1 MTTLWCLGNLTID
14 EAVREGASS
23 GSAMGGD
30 AVFAAL
36 AARLHLD
43 DVHMLAPIGNDL
55 PDAVLDEL
63 RGAGVRIDDLPRRD
77 VGTVRNRIDYA
88 ADGDRVWTLLTP
100 EEDFETLSVQPD
112 DVPAEALAADGIVL
126 LAMTLDA
133 QLRLTPWLRARTDA
147 TLYLD
152 LQEDYLD
159 ARDELLALIASCDVF
174 LPSEVEAVALA
185 DTTDLARAAAIFRD
199 AGARTVVIK
208 RAERGCLVLDGDRLV
223 EVPADVVEPVDS
235 TGAGDAF
242 CGAFA
247 AVHLRTGDAVAAA
260 RAGAAAARATVL
272 DLGIRG
278 ILRAAIERTETER

>member
-1 MTTLWCLGNLTID
+1 MTTLWCLGNLTVD
-14 EAVREGASS
+14 EAVRDGVSD
-23 GSAMGGD
+23 GFAMGGD
-30 AVFAAL
+30 AAFAAL
-36 AARLHLD
+36 AARLELD
-43 DVHMLAPIGNDL
+43 DVHMLAPVGDDL
-55 PDAVLDEL
+55 PDAVVAEL
-63 RGAGVRIDDLPRRD
+63 RDAGVRIGDLPHRS
-77 VGTVRNRIDYA
+77 VGTIRNRIDYA
-88 ADGDRVWTLLTP
+88 ADGARVWTMLTP

-126 LAMTLDA
+126 LAMTLEA
-133 QLRLTPWLRARTDA
+133 QLRLTPWLRERSAA

-174 LPSEVEAVALA
+174 LPSEVEAIALA
-185 DTTDLARAAAIFRD
+185 GTTDLVRAAETFRD

-208 RAERGCLVLDGDRLV
+208 RAEQGCLVLDGDRLV

-247 AVHLRTGDAVAAA
+247 AAHLLTGDAVIAAY
-260 RAGAAAARATVL
+260 AGAAAAREAVL
-272 DLGIRG
+272 GPGIRG
-278 ILRAAIERTETER
+278 ILRAARARTGVGR